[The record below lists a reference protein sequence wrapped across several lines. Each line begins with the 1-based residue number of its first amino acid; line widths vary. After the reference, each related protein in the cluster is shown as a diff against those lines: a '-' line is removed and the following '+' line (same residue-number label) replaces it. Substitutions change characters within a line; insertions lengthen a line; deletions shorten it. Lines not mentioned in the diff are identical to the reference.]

1 MLLTS
6 PGTARPLTAS
16 ARSSHG
22 SWSSRHGASGV
33 LADRSLV
40 PRIVDESLRIDP
52 PVWNMARTV
61 TTETEMARCQTLL
74 GREGDARL
82 RRGHR
87 DPERFEGPNDFDI
100 DREGR
105 SGRLAFGSGRHGCIG
120 EGPGRLELTRVLEHM
135 LDNFPD
141 LEVDRD
147 AVWGGHIS
155 THGLVALPGRTPRDA
170 CRLVEADSE
179 QYDGVGLS
187 EQRVTL
193 RRYGD
198 DIVGR

>member
-1 MLLTS
+1 VRAAHIAGY
-6 PGTARPLTAS
+6 GTTVDGIGTLEPRVLVEPAR
-16 ARSSHG
+16 RE
-22 SWSSRHGASGV
+22 RV

-105 SGRLAFGSGRHGCIG
+105 SDRLAFGSGRHGCIG

-147 AVWGGHIS
+147 AVWGGREH
-155 THGLVALPGRTPRDA
+155 ARPGGAARAHPA
-170 CRLVEADSE
+170 
-179 QYDGVGLS
+179 
-187 EQRVTL
+187 
-193 RRYGD
+193 
-198 DIVGR
+198 